1 MSDNNFS
8 HRFPQYLSRPIQILW
23 FETDEL
29 VLGLFTLTLALI
41 YGNIMWLV
49 FLVSQYLYTRTK
61 RKNARGFLKHL
72 LYALG
77 LIQINGYP
85 PYFER
90 EFHE

>member
-1 MSDNNFS
+1 MSDNNFT

-29 VLGLFTLTLALI
+29 VLCLFTLTLALL

-61 RKNARGFLKHL
+61 RTNSRGFLKHL
-72 LYALG
+72 LYMLG
-77 LIQINGYP
+77 FIRMKNYP
-85 PYFER
+85 EYFQR